1 MDNQSMDQISYCQNI
16 IFELAHDFV
25 IISKMPIL
33 SMIFYPIIMILQYI
47 LNYYFFAMNLSP
59 SLTMAN

>member
-1 MDNQSMDQISYCQNI
+1 MDNQSMDQINYCQSI

-33 SMIFYPIIMILQYI
+33 LMIFYPIIMILQYI
-47 LNYYFFAMNLSP
+47 LNYYFFAMNL
-59 SLTMAN
+59 